1 MIDTVHVTEN
11 GGRDL
16 EISLRQILRK
26 IQLLRLDVALRNVQQ
41 HHDDQGSNESNRGL
55 SAKGDNEQNQSD
67 DALSSLSLSSKVESA
82 HKIETTPI
90 TKMDSHDSNGSS
102 EEEEEDEFSHSIY
115 SENTRTPMEP
125 RKYQSAILRADVR
138 KRQIAERVMVEP
150 PDMNNVM
157 KAKSVGHSLTAQE
170 EEQHHER
177 MQHIVESKE
186 EEQDRIMKAISKQEE
201 TDNENLVSALLFAT
215 KYHHQQYVT
224 PTNLSK
230 VMEDENGK
238 ETKTKIKLKRRRF
251 TLSAGNP
258 TESDRAGIEVARWLS
273 TRYSTFGRYELP
285 QSVAKGKG
293 RRFRTEER
301 DGRNEGDAENA
312 VKSRGTMTKKAV
324 TMHSMTKQD
333 SVQMEKERLEKQRE
347 MMEKRK
353 RKMSATKSDVLR
365 MMKLVASDQ
374 ILAKLKGIGEDWN
387 WCIFDLYEVC
397 GDSILLITAHY
408 VFEQVC
414 LFVSLWSDQY
424 LSIYPIGLWPGY

>member
-1 MIDTVHVTEN
+1 MHVTEN

-16 EISLRQILRK
+16 ERSLRQILRK
-26 IQLLRLDVALRNVQQ
+26 MQLLRLDVALRHVQQ
-41 HHDDQGSNESNRGL
+41 SHDDVHDPSPDPTDPNLENQGNQELAGNG
-55 SAKGDNEQNQSD
+55 KGDHDRNQSD
-67 DALSSLSLSSKVESA
+67 DALSTLSMSSKRESVQ
-82 HKIETTPI
+82 KIETTAMS
-90 TKMDSHDSNGSS
+90 KMDSSD
-102 EEEEEDEFSHSIY
+102 EEENELEDEFSHSIY
-115 SENTRTPMEP
+115 SEKIEVKHMTAMEP
-125 RKYQSAILRADVR
+125 RKYRTEPRKYKSAILRPNR
-138 KRQIAERVMVEP
+138 EEPIMVEP
-150 PDMNNVM
+150 PNMTNVV
-157 KAKSVGHSLTAQE
+157 KARSVGLSLTE
-170 EEQHHER
+170 KEHHQHAER

-186 EEQDRIMKAISKQEE
+186 EEQDRIMMAISKKQEA
-201 TDNENLVSALLFAT
+201 DNDNLVSALLFAT

-224 PTNLSK
+224 PTNLAK
-230 VMEDENGK
+230 VIESAEP
-238 ETKTKIKLKRRRF
+238 TSKIKLKRRRF

-293 RRFRTEER
+293 RRFR
-301 DGRNEGDAENA
+301 GDDHS
-312 VKSRGTMTKKAV
+312 VQSRGTMTNSKKEL
-324 TMHSMTKQD
+324 TIQPMTKQD
-333 SVQMEKERLEKQRE
+333 SVQMEKERMEKQRE

-408 VFEQVC
+408 VFEQV
-414 LFVSLWSDQY
+414 L
-424 LSIYPIGLWPGY
+424 